1 MTKTLLHALLAVS
14 VGGWALGGG
23 VGSAAETGPSATSP
37 DTPSQWPLGASP
49 AQGPL
54 PVSPNRPGD
63 RGLGPQMPSPTTTG
77 STGTTGAQP
86 AVPKP
91 ASSNETSPTATIL
104 NKLHLSNQKEIEMG
118 KVAEK
123 GGQSKDVRNFGKELV
138 KDHTAADKKVATL
151 AKEEHIDLAG
161 AGATTDHM
169 PQPGADFDLK
179 FAQMMVEDHTTAITD
194 VETALDTSSDGKL
207 KDLLG
212 KLLPTLKKHKETAQ
226 RIVQTQTAH
235 AEQ

>member
-14 VGGWALGGG
+14 VGGWAWGGG
-23 VGSAAETGPSATSP
+23 VASAAETGPSTTSP

-54 PVSPNRPGD
+54 PVSPTRAGE

-77 STGTTGAQP
+77 STGTSGAQT

-123 GGQSKDVRNFGKELV
+123 GGQSKDVRNYGKELV
-138 KDHTAADKKVATL
+138 KDHTAADKKVAAL

-161 AGATTDHM
+161 AGATTDHI

-194 VETALDTSSDGKL
+194 VETALGTSSDGKL

-226 RIVQTQTAH
+226 RIVQSQTAH